1 MIFAIAKSDDMS
13 APDSIILQA
22 VNLRVSAIIT
32 VIVSQALITELQ
44 ASPSPT
50 HKHTVAIKKRAILAD
65 GSFVFT
71 Y

>member
-32 VIVSQALITELQ
+32 VIVPQALIVDELH
-44 ASPSPT
+44 SRS
-50 HKHTVAIKKRAILAD
+50 RN
-65 GSFVFT
+65 FVRRSIGA
-71 Y
+71 